1 MLKWIAFL
9 FFLPIQLYANEPDSV
24 VIIPRYNIMEE
35 LQKPTQNEGEVRL
48 HNDASIDN
56 LLKWHIHINEHKKSF
71 TGYRIQIYSVNSYG
85 CNIDDLKEK
94 RNKFEETFQDIPSYL
109 KYFDPDFKI
118 RVGNYHSRLESI
130 PALYRIRKLYP
141 SSYPVKTE
149 ISLEELKRIP
159 MQDIVEETDETT
171 NQVSDEK

>member
-94 RNKFEETFQDIPSYL
+94 RNKFEETFQDIPAYL
-109 KYFDPDFKI
+109 KYFDPDFKTG
-118 RVGNYHSRLESI
+118 RELHSRLESI

-141 SSYPVKTE
+141 SSY
-149 ISLEELKRIP
+149 L
-159 MQDIVEETDETT
+159 
-171 NQVSDEK
+171 